1 MQWST
6 NESLTRLFRR
16 VTTSGNF
23 IAEVDGLR
31 FLALAGVLVQHTYAN
46 YNRVVPEGKLS
57 GFFPKDGLI
66 DIAFMTAGRGV
77 ELFFIISGF
86 ILAMPFVKQYL
97 HEGKPVS
104 IGKYF
109 LRRLTRLEPPY
120 IVAMLLCFAA
130 KVLSGE
136 PPDAGA
142 PSYVA
147 SLLASLGY
155 VHNIVYQHN
164 SYING
169 VAWSL
174 EVEVQFYILAPVL
187 AALILTR
194 SLRTRTILYATVFF
208 AAPVA
213 QDLME
218 VYFGYPVESSR
229 KNLLGTFQFF
239 VMGFALAELHMAR
252 IACPVKGIAA
262 VGLGIAL
269 LCAMFLVPVRESFV
283 GSRMLF
289 LGAAVV
295 FYWLVI
301 SPGFWQ
307 ELFRTTPIVLI
318 GGMCYTIY
326 LVHFPMLVVFSRLA
340 KRIYV
345 TDQFIPNYIVHFL
358 LVIAPIL
365 ICSAVF
371 YLLVEKPCMNP
382 NWPSDLRKRIFG
394 NSPSAAKLANL
405 GEVGASE
412 SSSGTE

>member
-1 MQWST
+1 MQL
-6 NESLTRLFRR
+6 SLKERATLLFRR
-16 VTTSGNF
+16 VTSTGNF

-46 YNRVVPEGKLS
+46 YNRILPEGKLN
-57 GFFPKDGLI
+57 GTFAKAGLI
-66 DIAFMTAGRGV
+66 DTALSTAGRGV

-86 ILAMPFVKQYL
+86 ILAMPFIKQYL

-104 IGKYF
+104 ISKYF

-130 KVLSGE
+130 RIFSGE
-136 PPDAGA
+136 PPEEGA
-142 PSYVA
+142 PSYFA

-155 VHNIVYQHN
+155 VHNFVYQHN

-174 EVEVQFYILAPVL
+174 EVEVQFYILAPAL

-194 SLRTRTILYATVFF
+194 SIGTRIILYATVFF
-208 AAPVA
+208 AAPFI

-218 VYFGYPVESSR
+218 AYLGYPVESSR

-239 VMGFALAELHMAR
+239 VMGFALAELHMAKVT
-252 IACPVKGIAA
+252 CPVKGIAS
-262 VGLGIAL
+262 VGLGIAM
-269 LCAMFLVPVRESFV
+269 LCAMFLIPFRESFV

-289 LGAAVV
+289 LGTAAI

-301 SPGFWQ
+301 SPGLWQ
-307 ELFRTTPIVLI
+307 RLFRATPLVLI
-318 GGMCYTIY
+318 GGMCYTVY
-326 LVHFPMLVVFSRLA
+326 LIHFPLLVLFARFA

-345 TDQFIPNYIVHFL
+345 TDQFLPNYLLHFI
-358 LVIAPIL
+358 LVIIPIL
-365 ICSAVF
+365 IFSAAF
-371 YLLVEKPCMNP
+371 YLLIEKPCMNP
-382 NWPSDLRKRIFG
+382 NWPSDLRKRLFG
-394 NSPSAAKLANL
+394 NP
-405 GEVGASE
+405 
-412 SSSGTE
+412 T